1 MTEDMPRRRRLFER
15 KEITRHG
22 KTVWYFRRPGGKR
35 VRLTGIYG
43 SPEYLTAYAKALAGV
58 AIDIPAQ
65 AEKGTLAWL
74 VGRYKASGHFASLA
88 PTSQMARDYILKTVC
103 KDAGD
108 KSFAR
113 ITRKHIQEAMDRR
126 AKTPHGAN
134 NFLVAMSVLFKWA
147 MSNDMVETNPC
158 DGVDRRKDKV
168 EGHHTWTLDEVARF
182 RATHPIGTKPRLA
195 LDLLLFTG
203 LRRSDV
209 ITVGRQNVKDSVLM
223 VRAQKNKASLHLPI
237 FSELQASIDATPT
250 GDMVFLTNRRGQPF
264 QSGQSFSQWFQRQ
277 ARKAELSLE
286 CTAHGVRKA
295 GATIAAN
302 NGATPHELMAMFG
315 WSKISMAEVY
325 TKEADKARLARGA
338 SERIANN
345 SKAAPSMVAGSSVKK
360 DAKISG

>member
-15 KEITRHG
+15 KETTRHG

-35 VRLTGIYG
+35 VRLPGVYG
-43 SPEYLTAYAKALAGV
+43 SQEYLDAYAKALAGIAV
-58 AIDIPAQ
+58 DKAPPT
-65 AEKGTLAWL
+65 EKGTLAWL
-74 VGRYKASGHFASLA
+74 VERYKASGHFASLA
-88 PTSQMARDYILKTVC
+88 PTSQMARDYILKGVC
-103 KDAGD
+103 KDAGG

-113 ITRKHIQEAMDRR
+113 ITKKHIQEAMDRR

-147 MSNDMVETNPC
+147 ISNDLMDSNPC
-158 DGVDRRKDKV
+158 DGVARRKDKII
-168 EGHHTWTLDEVARF
+168 GHHTWTLDEVAQF
-182 RATHPIGTKPRLA
+182 RAKHPVGTKPRLA

-209 ITVGRQNVKDSVLM
+209 IIVGRQNVKDGILTI
-223 VRAQKNKASLHLPI
+223 RAQKNKTGLQLPI

-250 GDMVFLTNRRGQPF
+250 GEMIFLTNKRGQPF
-264 QSGQSFSQWFQRQ
+264 HTGQSFSQWFQRQ
-277 ARKAELSLE
+277 AKKADLSDE

-338 SERIANN
+338 AERIANN
-345 SKAAPSMVAGSSVKK
+345 SKAAPRIVSGSSQKK
-360 DAKISG
+360 

>member
-1 MTEDMPRRRRLFER
+1 MPRRRRLFER

-35 VRLTGIYG
+35 IRLPGIYG
-43 SPEYLTAYAKALAGV
+43 SPEYLAAYSNALAGV
-58 AIDIPAQ
+58 AVDKPQ
-65 AEKGTLAWL
+65 PAEKGTLSWL

-88 PTSQMARDYILKTVC
+88 PTSQMARDYILKSVC

-108 KSFAR
+108 KQFAR
-113 ITRKHIQEAMDRR
+113 ITRRHIQEAMDRR

-147 MSNDMVETNPC
+147 MSNDMLETNPC
-158 DGVDRRKDKV
+158 DGVARRKDKI
-168 EGHHTWTLDEVARF
+168 EGHHTWTLDEVAQF
-182 RATHPIGTKPRLA
+182 RAKHPVGTKPRLA

-209 ITVGRQNVKDSVLM
+209 ITVGRQNVKDGLLTI
-223 VRAQKNKASLHLPI
+223 RAQKNKAGLQLPI
-237 FSELQASIDATPT
+237 FGELQASIDATPT
-250 GDMVFLTNRRGQPF
+250 GEMIFLTNKRGQPF
-264 QSGQSFSQWFQRQ
+264 HTGQSFSQWFQRQ
-277 ARKAELSLE
+277 ARKAGLHER

-315 WSKISMAEVY
+315 WSKLAMAEVY
-325 TKEADKARLARGA
+325 TKQADKARLARGA
-338 SERIANN
+338 AERIANN
-345 SKAAPSMVAGSSVKK
+345 SKAAPRLVSGSSPKK
-360 DAKISG
+360 

>member
-1 MTEDMPRRRRLFER
+1 MNEVMPRRRRLFER

-22 KTVWYFRRPGGKR
+22 KTVWYFRRPGQKR
-35 VRLTGIYG
+35 IRLPGIYG
-43 SPEYLTAYAKALAGV
+43 SPEYLAAYAKALVGV
-58 AIDIPAQ
+58 AVDTPQTAQ
-65 AEKGTLAWL
+65 KGTVAWL

-88 PTSQMARDYILKTVC
+88 PTSQLARDYILKGVC

-108 KSFAR
+108 KQFAK

-158 DGVDRRKDKV
+158 DGVERRKDKIK
-168 EGHHTWTLDEVARF
+168 GHHPWTLEEVEKF
-182 RATHPIGTKPRLA
+182 RAYHPIGTKPRLA

-209 ITVGRQNVKDSVLM
+209 ITVGRQHVKDGVLSL
-223 VRAQKNKASLHLPI
+223 RTQKNKASAHIPI
-237 FSELQASIDATPT
+237 FTELQASIDATPT
-250 GDMVFLTNRRGQPF
+250 GDLVFLTNKRGLTF

-277 ARKAELSLE
+277 ARNAGLHER
-286 CTAHGVRKA
+286 CTPHGLRKA

-302 NGATPHELMAMFG
+302 NGATAHELMAMFT
-315 WSKISMAEVY
+315 WSRISMAEVY

-338 SERIANN
+338 AERIANN
-345 SKAAPSMVAGSSVKK
+345 SKAAPSDVSESSVEKSV
-360 DAKISG
+360 KITG

>member
-1 MTEDMPRRRRLFER
+1 MTDDMPRRRRLFER
-15 KEITRHG
+15 KETTRHG

-35 VRLTGIYG
+35 VRLPGIYG
-43 SPEYLTAYAKALAGV
+43 SPEYLAGYAKALAGIAV
-58 AIDIPAQ
+58 DTPVV

-74 VGRYKASGHFASLA
+74 VGRYKESGHFASLA
-88 PTSQMARDYILKTVC
+88 PTSQMARDYILKGAC
-103 KDAGD
+103 KDAGG
-108 KSFAR
+108 KQFAR
-113 ITRKHIQEAMDRR
+113 ITRRHIQEAMDRR

-147 MSNDMVETNPC
+147 MSNDMIDVNPC
-158 DGVDRRKDKV
+158 DGVARRKDKIK
-168 EGHHTWTLDEVARF
+168 GHHTWTLEEVAQF
-182 RATHPIGTKPRLA
+182 RGKHPIGTKPRLA

-209 ITVGRQNVKDSVLM
+209 ITIGRQNVRDGVLM
-223 VRAQKNKASLHLPI
+223 IRTQKNKASTHIPI

-250 GDMVFLTNRRGQPF
+250 GEMVFLTNKRAEPF

-277 ARKAELSLE
+277 AKAAGLHKE

-302 NGATPHELMAMFG
+302 NGATPHELMAMFT
-315 WSKISMAEVY
+315 WSRIAMAEVY

-338 SERIANN
+338 AERIANN
-345 SKAAPSMVAGSSVKK
+345 SKTAPGQIGKSKSEKDVK
-360 DAKISG
+360 ITG

>member
-1 MTEDMPRRRRLFER
+1 MPRRRRLFER
-15 KEITRHG
+15 KETTRHG

-35 VRLTGIYG
+35 VRLPGVYG
-43 SPEYLTAYAKALAGV
+43 SQEYLDAYAKALACIAV
-58 AIDIPAQ
+58 DKAPP

-74 VGRYKASGHFASLA
+74 VQRYKASGHFASLA
-88 PTSQMARDYILKTVC
+88 PTSQTARDYILKGAC
-103 KDAGD
+103 KDAGG

-147 MSNDMVETNPC
+147 VSNDLMESNPC
-158 DGVDRRKDKV
+158 DGVARRKDRII
-168 EGHHTWTLDEVARF
+168 GHHTWTLDEVAQF
-182 RATHPIGTKPRLA
+182 RAKHPVGTKPRLA

-209 ITVGRQNVKDSVLM
+209 ITVGRQNVKDGILTI
-223 VRAQKNKASLHLPI
+223 RAQKNKTGLQLPI

-250 GDMVFLTNRRGQPF
+250 GEMIFLTNKRGQPF
-264 QSGQSFSQWFQRQ
+264 HTGQSFSQWFQRQ
-277 ARKAELSLE
+277 AKKAGLSDE

-338 SERIANN
+338 AERIANN
-345 SKAAPSMVAGSSVKK
+345 SKAAPRIVAGSSAKK
-360 DAKISG
+360 

>member
-15 KEITRHG
+15 KEVTRHG

-35 VRLTGIYG
+35 VRLPGVYG
-43 SPEYLTAYAKALAGV
+43 SQEYLDAYARALAGIAV
-58 AIDIPAQ
+58 DKAVP

-74 VGRYKASGHFASLA
+74 VQRYKDSGHFASLA
-88 PTSQMARDYILKTVC
+88 PTSQMARDYILKSAC
-103 KDAGD
+103 KDAGG

-147 MSNDMVETNPC
+147 VSNDLLEVNPC
-158 DGVDRRKDKV
+158 DGVARRKDRIK
-168 EGHHTWTLDEVARF
+168 GHHTWTLDEVAQY
-182 RATHPIGTKPRLA
+182 RAHHAIGTKPRLA

-209 ITVGRQNVKDSVLM
+209 FVVGRQHVRDGVLM
-223 VRAQKNKASLHLPI
+223 IRTQKNKTGTHIPV

-250 GDMVFLTNRRGQPF
+250 GDMVFLTNKRGEPF
-264 QSGQSFSQWFQRQ
+264 PSGQSFSQWFQRQ
-277 ARKAELSLE
+277 AKAAGLHKE

-302 NGATPHELMAMFG
+302 NGATPHELMAMFT
-315 WSKISMAEVY
+315 WSKVSMAEVY

-338 SERIANN
+338 AERIANN
-345 SKAAPSMVAGSSVKK
+345 SKTAPRIVSGSSVKK
-360 DAKISG
+360 

>member
-22 KTVWYFRRPGGKR
+22 KTVWYFRRPGQNR
-35 VRLTGIYG
+35 VRLPGPYG
-43 SPEYLTAYAKALAGV
+43 SAEYLAAYAKALAGV
-58 AIDIPAQ
+58 AVDTPAPGQ
-65 AEKGTLAWL
+65 KGTVAWL
-74 VGRYKASGHFASLA
+74 VGRYKASGHYASLA
-88 PTSQMARDYILKTVC
+88 PTSQLARDYILKAVC
-103 KDAGD
+103 KDAGHIQ
-108 KSFAR
+108 FAR
-113 ITRKHIQEAMDRR
+113 ITRKDIQAGMDRR

-158 DGVDRRKDKV
+158 DGVARRRDKIKGHHVWTLEEVEQFRRK
-168 EGHHTWTLDEVARF
+168 HA
-182 RATHPIGTKPRLA
+182 IGTKPRLA

-209 ITVGRQNVKDSVLM
+209 FVVGRQHVRDGVLM
-223 VRAQKNKASLHLPI
+223 IRTQKNKTGTHIPI

-250 GDMVFLTNRRGQPF
+250 GDLVFLTNKRGEPF
-264 QSGQSFSQWFQRQ
+264 PSGQSFSQWFQRQ
-277 ARKAELSLE
+277 AKAAGLHKE

-302 NGATPHELMAMFG
+302 NGATPHELMAMFT

-338 SERIANN
+338 AERIANN
-345 SKAAPSMVAGSSVKK
+345 SKTAPRMVSGSSVKK
-360 DAKISG
+360 